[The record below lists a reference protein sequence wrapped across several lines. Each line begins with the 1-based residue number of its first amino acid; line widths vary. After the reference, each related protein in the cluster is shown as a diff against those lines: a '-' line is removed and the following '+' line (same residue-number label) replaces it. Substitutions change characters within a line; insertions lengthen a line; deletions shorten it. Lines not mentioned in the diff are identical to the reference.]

1 MGGRTLFSGGTVLT
15 MTGEAADAVLVEDG
29 RIVAAGDAASLDD
42 MAGANAA
49 RVDLAGATLMPGLVD
64 AHPHLL
70 HFSSLAIGTCQLFD
84 ARDHEDIVTRIRN
97 HCTILPP
104 GMWALCSPVGE
115 PHYFLRRSWRD
126 LAEGVLPDR
135 HALDRAAPDRP
146 VLIQAWA
153 PVTPNIAVLN
163 SAALH
168 EAGITADTP
177 DKVCGV
183 TIMKDETGQPT
194 GHLEGPV
201 NNYYTDDPFWLS
213 IMAHVGAPPDW
224 LWEAG
229 ARAGLAAYNAL
240 GVTAGYESHAME
252 PAHIEAYRKIR
263 ADGGLT
269 VRIAA
274 TMDAADLAFDPTKV
288 PNDEAL
294 LARLHLAKA
303 WENRTDP
310 LFRFNGITLS
320 RGGPCWPGYL
330 RQHKA
335 YPGPD
340 GVPTNGKTFLPH
352 EVEHL
357 VIRYCLA
364 HDLRF
369 NMVLGGDRDADDLL
383 QSLDALT
390 SGMDTA
396 ALDWVVQHVLMLTDD
411 QCRRIAEFGFHV
423 TTSPGFVWGK
433 GALYRERLGEAAL
446 DNFVPA
452 RKLIDMGAGVS
463 FGSDWGPDN
472 PFEQMQFAETQA
484 FCGEGTCAHRHHHKV
499 TRAEALKAYTVN
511 AARAMQW
518 KDIGAIAPG
527 CHADF
532 AIVDRDPLSCAVE
545 DLAGTKVL
553 ATVLGGE
560 AVHDTGVM

>member
-1 MGGRTLFSGGTVLT
+1 MSGRTLYSGGTILT
-15 MTGEAADAVLVEDG
+15 MTGRPAEAVLVEDG
-29 RIVAAGDAASLDD
+29 RILAAGDAASLGG
-42 MAGANAA
+42 MAGAGAK
-49 RVDLAGATLMPGLVD
+49 RIDLAGATLMPGLVD

-84 ARDHEDIVTRIRN
+84 ARDHDDIVARIRN
-97 HCTILPP
+97 HCAMLPP

-135 HALDRAAPDRP
+135 HALDRAASDRP

-153 PVTPNIAVLN
+153 PVTPNIAAMN
-163 SAALH
+163 SAALR
-168 EAGITADTP
+168 EAGITSATP
-177 DKVCGV
+177 DRVCGV
-183 TIMKDETGQPT
+183 TIRKDAHGEPT

-213 IMAHVGAPPDW
+213 ITARIGAPPDW

-229 ARAGLAAYNAL
+229 ARVGLAAYNAL

-252 PAHIEAYRKIR
+252 PAHIKAYRKIR
-263 ADGGLT
+263 REGALT
-269 VRIAA
+269 MRIAA
-274 TMDAADLAFDPTKV
+274 TMDAADLAFDPRNV
-288 PNDEAL
+288 PDEAAL
-294 LARLHLAKA
+294 LARLDLAKS
-303 WENRTDP
+303 WEEKTDP

-330 RQHKA
+330 RRHTP

-340 GVPTNGKTFLPH
+340 GRLTTGKTFLPR
-352 EVEHL
+352 EVELL
-357 VIRYCLA
+357 VARYCLD

-369 NMVLGGDRDADDLL
+369 NMVLGGERDADEFLATMN
-383 QSLDALT
+383 ALT
-390 SGMDTA
+390 RGMDTA
-396 ALDWVVQHVLMLTDD
+396 TLDWVVQHVLMLTSD
-411 QCRRIAEFGFHV
+411 QCRRIAELGLAV

-433 GALYRERLGEAAL
+433 GALYRERLGAAAL
-446 DNFVPA
+446 DDFVPA
-452 RKLIDMGAGVS
+452 RRLMDLGASVA

-472 PFEQMQFAETQA
+472 PFEQMRFAETQE
-484 FCGEGTCAHRHHHKV
+484 FCGEGTCAQRRHHKV
-499 TRAEALKAYTVN
+499 SREESLRAYTVN

-518 KDIGAIAPG
+518 SDIGAIAPG
-527 CHADF
+527 FHADF
-532 AIVDRDPLSCAVE
+532 AILDRNPLSCALE
-545 DLAGTKVL
+545 DLAGTVIL

-560 AVHDTGVM
+560 VVHDTGAF

>member
-1 MGGRTLFSGGTVLT
+1 MSGRTLFSGGTVLT
-15 MTGEAADAVLVEDG
+15 MTGKPTDAVLVEDG
-29 RIVAAGDAASLDD
+29 RIVAAGDAATLSDR
-42 MAGANAA
+42 AGASAK

-70 HFSSLAIGTCQLFD
+70 HFSSLALGTCQLFD

-97 HCTILPP
+97 HCAILPP

-135 HALDRAAPDRP
+135 HVLDRAAPDRP
-146 VLIQAWA
+146 VLIQASA

-163 SAALH
+163 SAALR
-168 EAGITADTP
+168 EAGITSETP
-177 DKVCGV
+177 DKVAGV
-183 TIMKDETGQPT
+183 TIVKDAAGEPT

-229 ARAGLAAYNAL
+229 ALAGLAAYNAL

-263 ADGGLT
+263 GDGALT
-269 VRIAA
+269 MRIAA

-288 PNDEAL
+288 PDEASL
-294 LARLHLAKA
+294 LARLDLAKS
-303 WENRTDP
+303 WEEKRDP

-330 RQHKA
+330 RQNA
-335 YPGPD
+335 PYPGPD
-340 GVPTNGKTFLPH
+340 GTLTSGKTFMPH
-352 EVEHL
+352 EVEML
-357 VIRYCLA
+357 VVRYCLD

-369 NMVLGGDRDADDLL
+369 NMVLGGERDADEFLATM
-383 QSLDALT
+383 DALT
-390 SGMDTA
+390 KDIDA
-396 ALDWVVQHVLMLTDD
+396 AQLDWVVQHVLMLTGDH
-411 QCRRIAEFGFHV
+411 CRRIAELGLAV

-446 DNFVPA
+446 ANFVPA
-452 RKLIDMGAGVS
+452 RKLIDFGASVA

-472 PFEQMQFAETQA
+472 PFEQMQFAETQE
-484 FCGEGTCAHRHHHKV
+484 FCNEGTCTHRHHHRI
-499 TRAEALKAYTVN
+499 TREESLKACTVN

-518 KDIGAIAPG
+518 SDIGALAPG
-527 CHADF
+527 FHADM
-532 AIVDRDPLSCAVE
+532 IVVDRDPSTCPVE
-545 DLAGTKVL
+545 DLADTKVL
-553 ATVLGGE
+553 ATFLGGE